1 MNETT
6 NKQAK
11 EQTYI
16 HNNNDRL
23 HFILTGQRFCSVVF
37 LVTSWVVDVVLQ
49 TGEKRNLNISGLK
62 KPVHLYIPQNSGN
75 GSPADV
81 TKNTVQYFVKPSY
94 NIYESKLIQYHKIN
108 IPDQGDM
115 VSVKLHPEKY
125 ATSLRVYVSSSDFPT
140 PREHNFSIVLPCKIE
155 EQKCNKDPYVFSFN
169 TSDTGNNGIHYIGIH
184 YYVNITNDVMFQDEE
199 ALISVNGS
207 VQERPR
213 RSIDCDRSRR
223 QKRSCIGVKDPPPPP
238 TPAPIVLR
246 SEYNAST
253 DLNYTLFVT
262 IGSCFYWSEVKEQW
276 TDEGCKVRPALVYIY
291 KYSLGEPK
299 FAQGFRLGLITSKYW
314 FLSSEGFFRAVTR

>member
-1 MNETT
+1 MRTGPNAKKTNHKPYWVNEWGTVNETT

-37 LVTSWVVDVVLQ
+37 LVTSWVIDVVLQ

-108 IPDQGDM
+108 IPKATSKWVRRLEIPQNACLGS
-115 VSVKLHPEKY
+115 SVK
-125 ATSLRVYVSSSDFPT
+125 
-140 PREHNFSIVLPCKIE
+140 
-155 EQKCNKDPYVFSFN
+155 
-169 TSDTGNNGIHYIGIH
+169 
-184 YYVNITNDVMFQDEE
+184 
-199 ALISVNGS
+199 
-207 VQERPR
+207 
-213 RSIDCDRSRR
+213 
-223 QKRSCIGVKDPPPPP
+223 
-238 TPAPIVLR
+238 
-246 SEYNAST
+246 
-253 DLNYTLFVT
+253 
-262 IGSCFYWSEVKEQW
+262 
-276 TDEGCKVRPALVYIY
+276 Y
-291 KYSLGEPK
+291 KYLCHAIENAGNRN
-299 FAQGFRLGLITSKYW
+299 AT
-314 FLSSEGFFRAVTR
+314 FLVDGKNNEQN